1 MRTHQEIDARSLDLH
16 RLIATKIRRDPGRF
30 EVAKA
35 TLARWRTT
43 VCASSQPYLA
53 EWERLMNLGMEACLD
68 FAGEESEWATAM
80 RQSSPLAC
88 VLTNQERFAFLKK
101 WNQDHAP

>member
-1 MRTHQEIDARSLDLH
+1 MRTHQEIDARSLALH
-16 RLIATKIRRDPGRF
+16 RLVASTIRRDPGRF
-30 EVAKA
+30 EGAKA
-35 TLARWRTT
+35 TLARWRTE

-53 EWERLMNLGMEACLD
+53 EWERLMNQGMEACLD
-68 FAGEESEWATAM
+68 FAGEDSEWATAM

-101 WNQDHAP
+101 WNQDHAT